1 MHVGVIKWKKFS
13 DEQLREI
20 LDKNTTFKGALHD
33 LGYNTQSNNNKIIK
47 TIAKYL
53 NYDLSNYLCG
63 KDKNYYIRKV
73 YGELT
78 IIEIDEEAKKRE
90 AFLKENRFSTTLD
103 SVLTVLENHGYDYK
117 GYLIPI
123 LKYTAKYCKMQEKSE
138 SYANWC
144 KTREQGLTERATNK
158 TIFDEFANKRKIL

>member
-1 MHVGVIKWKKFS
+1 MAINKAEWAEIESKIARVDQAGIIEKQKKFENDVVIK
-13 DEQLREI
+13 
-20 LDKNTTFKGALHD
+20 LDAAAMD
-33 LGYNTQSNNNKIIK
+33 MY
-47 TIAKYL
+47 
-53 NYDLSNYLCG
+53 G
-63 KDKNYYIRKV
+63 KVNEK
-73 YGELT
+73 

-117 GYLIPI
+117 GYLISI

>member
-1 MHVGVIKWKKFS
+1 MAINKAEWAEIESKIARVDQAGIIEKQKKFEN
-13 DEQLREI
+13 DI
-20 LDKNTTFKGALHD
+20 VKKLDTAVKQISGKVNE
-33 LGYNTQSNNNKIIK
+33 KI
-47 TIAKYL
+47 
-53 NYDLSNYLCG
+53 N
-63 KDKNYYIRKV
+63 
-73 YGELT
+73 
-78 IIEIDEEAKKRE
+78 EIDEEAKKRE
-90 AFLKENRFSTTLD
+90 AFLKENRFSSTLD

>member
-1 MHVGVIKWKKFS
+1 MAINKAEWAEIESKIARVDQAGIIEKQKKFENDVVIK
-13 DEQLREI
+13 
-20 LDKNTTFKGALHD
+20 LDAAAMD
-33 LGYNTQSNNNKIIK
+33 MY
-47 TIAKYL
+47 
-53 NYDLSNYLCG
+53 G
-63 KDKNYYIRKV
+63 KVNEK
-73 YGELT
+73 

-123 LKYTAKYCKMQEKSE
+123 LKYTSKYCKMQEKSE

-144 KTREQGLTERATNK
+144 KTREQGLTERATTK